1 MIFPTGAGLY
11 DVRTMIPNSATSS
24 RAIDVNPVNAKWMP
38 VVGIALWLFGIM
50 VIHAQEQETPA
61 APVLSGIHPWLE
73 EDFPWFSMT
82 LDLSGL
88 INDKA
93 QSKKPGHATE
103 MKPVVV
109 RGLVFP
115 LQNGIWTV
123 WDADLLRW
131 AAAWMPKPGQMPVDF
146 SGMAPLS
153 YKNPGTKAGAGHGAI
168 SSAAGT
174 QITGLPAVAGIS
186 LGNAGFSDPRPPGP
200 DAREPGRGPLPADW
214 GLWDG
219 MRDLGKQ
226 GEVLY
231 NAQGTFISESPMAT
245 PGGWGRH
252 IRFRNNSN
260 NIRLALTDDSI
271 TRESLQVDVS
281 ATFDG
286 WRISRTEAGIHY
298 LQIPGGLEFGEIV
311 VDYHRRGTPAQEVS
325 GIAFHKGPGKDR
337 PLWSLSRSGSATH
350 HKSGHMEISDYSMP
364 QLPDGMRSVRPS
376 GMCFLDGDTSIIVT
390 FDGDVWKVRGHAG
403 RDGRPADSLTWT
415 KIASGLHEPQSVV
428 SNGEGVYVFT
438 RNGLMRLAVSSASPD
453 GRVTFYENFNNQF
466 SQSAETREF
475 PMDMVVDKTGTFYL
489 AKGGQMASAQGRHN
503 ASVLAVAGRQ
513 MPAEIYATGLRQAYL
528 GYDRDRDLLTA
539 SDQQGN
545 FVPSTPFIHLK
556 RGGFYG
562 FRTGVDQ
569 TMVMEPVNEPLA
581 WIPHNILQ
589 SGAGQVYV
597 PSDSPSPLAG
607 RMIYLD
613 HFRSQLFLTYPNG
626 GKVPTQ
632 AAMTRL
638 PIDLNSP
645 VLKGCVNPGDGSVW
659 LTGFKIW
666 GSNADTWAG
675 LTRIDFRQFPESV
688 PTNVRSHA
696 QGILME
702 FTRPVQSIPAFASG
716 EFSLEAWNY
725 QRTPK
730 YGSGRFRQDGSPGT
744 ESIEITG
751 VEISGDRRSLFLKTT
766 PLKPVH
772 QLELTWMADLGG
784 QELNSG
790 TAWLT
795 IHQSDD
801 FPLTPYN
808 FSRPGKLIR
817 DNKMQENQ
825 QTVANGAAEN
835 PVSAGRGRSIYQSLG
850 CMACHSI
857 DGTTAGRSGPTLLS
871 VAGKVREFADGSR
884 TIADEAYIRE
894 SILDPTARIV
904 RGFETGDV
912 GMPSY
917 TGILDNSQ
925 IESLVF
931 FIQSLK

>member
-11 DVRTMIPNSATSS
+11 DVRTMTPKSATSS
-24 RAIDVNPVNAKWMP
+24 RAIDVSPGNSKWMP
-38 VVGIALWLFGIM
+38 VVAISLWLFGSM
-50 VIHAQEQETPA
+50 AVHTQDLEAPA
-61 APVLSGIHPWLE
+61 APALSGIHPWLE
-73 EDFPWFSMT
+73 DDFPWFSMT

-88 INDKA
+88 TIDQA
-93 QSKKPGHATE
+93 QSDEDSHSAE
-103 MKPVVV
+103 LKPVVV

-115 LQNGIWTV
+115 LENGVWTV

-131 AAAWMPKPGQMPVDF
+131 AAAWKPMPGQQPVEF

-153 YKNPGTKAGAGHGAI
+153 FRHPGKKAGAGHGAI
-168 SSAAGT
+168 SSAVGT
-174 QITGLPAVAGIS
+174 QITGLPVVAGIS

-200 DAREPGRGPLPADW
+200 DDREPGRGPLPVDW

-219 MRDLGKQ
+219 VRDLGEQ

-231 NAQGTFISESPMAT
+231 NAQGTFISESPLAT

-260 NIRLALTDDSI
+260 NIRLALTHDS
-271 TRESLQVDVS
+271 TTWESLQIDVS
-281 ATFDG
+281 ATFSG
-286 WRISRTEAGIHY
+286 WRISKTESGIQYLLIPAGR
-298 LQIPGGLEFGEIV
+298 EFGEIV
-311 VDYHRRGTPAQEVS
+311 VDFHRRGTPAMEVS
-325 GIAFHKGPGKDR
+325 GIAFRKGPGKDR
-337 PLWSLSRSGSATH
+337 PTWSQPRNGSATH
-350 HKSGHMEISDYSMP
+350 IKSGNMEISGYSMP
-364 QLPDGMRSVRPS
+364 ELPYGMRSVRPS
-376 GMCFLDGDTSIIVT
+376 GMCFLDADTSVIVT
-390 FDGDVWKVRGHAG
+390 FDGDAWKVRGHAG
-403 RDGRPADSLTWT
+403 RDGSPADSLSWT

-428 SNGEGVYVFT
+428 SFGDGVYIFT
-438 RNGLMRLAVSSASPD
+438 RNGLIRLAVSSTTPD

-466 SQSAETREF
+466 TQSAETREF
-475 PMDMVVDKTGTFYL
+475 PMDMVVDKSGNFYL
-489 AKGGQMASAQGRHN
+489 AKGGQMVSAQGRHN
-503 ASVLAVAGRQ
+503 ASVIEVTGRQ
-513 MPAEIYATGLRQAYL
+513 IPAEIYATGLRQAYL

-545 FVPSTPFIHLK
+545 FIPSTPFIHLRK
-556 RGGFYG
+556 GGFYG

-569 TMVMEPVNEPLA
+569 SIVMDPVNEPLA

-589 SGAGQVYV
+589 SGAGQIYV

-632 AAMTRL
+632 AAMARL
-638 PIDLNSP
+638 PIDLATP
-645 VLKGCVNPGDGSVW
+645 VLKGCVNPGDGSIW

-666 GSNADTWAG
+666 GSNADSWAG

-696 QGILME
+696 HGILLE
-702 FTRPVQSIPAFASG
+702 FSKPVESIPAFASG

-751 VEISGDRRSLFLKTT
+751 VEISKDRRALFVKTA

-772 QLELTWMADLGG
+772 QLELSWMADLGE
-784 QELNSG
+784 QELKSG

-795 IHQSDD
+795 IHQPDD
-801 FPLTPYN
+801 FPLTP
-808 FSRPGKLIR
+808 FGFTRPENLIR
-817 DNKMQENQ
+817 ENKKPVNQ
-825 QTVANGAAEN
+825 QTGASGPDDN
-835 PVSAGRGRSIYQSLG
+835 PVSAERGRSIYQSLG

-871 VAGKVREFADGSR
+871 VIGKRREFADG
-884 TIADEAYIRE
+884 TQTTADAAYIRE
-894 SILDPTARIV
+894 SILDPTARVV